1 MVNTIETRK
10 SLNPFQSDE
19 SPERPTEEFTKP
31 NLVLSKESSGSKP
44 SLIVSQGSSGSNSSA
59 ESQSTIT
66 SDNRVYSTTDVFTKE
81 PIFSSSILCI
91 HDNMQRNVSYAY

>member
-19 SPERPTEEFTKP
+19 SPERPTEENQP
-31 NLVLSKESSGSKP
+31 NWVLSKESSGSKP
-44 SLIVSQGSSGSNSSA
+44 SSIVTQGSSGSNSSA

-81 PIFSSSILCI
+81 PIFSSSIPCI
-91 HDNMQRNVSYAY
+91 HDNMQKNVSYAY